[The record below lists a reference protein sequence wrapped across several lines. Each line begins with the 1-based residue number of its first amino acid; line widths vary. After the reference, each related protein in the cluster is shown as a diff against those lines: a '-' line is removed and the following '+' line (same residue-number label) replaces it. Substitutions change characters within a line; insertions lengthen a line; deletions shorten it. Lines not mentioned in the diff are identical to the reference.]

1 MQRECDIGSLF
12 SMDTTDVSGAALILE
27 REGIR
32 IIDETGSISLT
43 SDAMKSIC
51 VLLQR
56 TCYMNNSRVYID
68 AVDTIL
74 RNQNTITTE
83 DSKANKALDEFLS
96 TFAINKTRSEVS

>member
-12 SMDTTDVSGAALILE
+12 LGDTTDVYGAAMILE

-32 IIDETGSISLT
+32 IIGENGSISLT
-43 SDAMKSIC
+43 SDVMRGIGS
-51 VLLQR
+51 LLQR
-56 TCYMNNSRVYID
+56 TCYMNNNRVYMD

-74 RNQNTITTE
+74 KNQNTITTE
-83 DSKANKALDEFLS
+83 DSKADMALDEFLS

>member
-12 SMDTTDVSGAALILE
+12 SRDTTDVSDAALILE

-51 VLLQR
+51 VL
-56 TCYMNNSRVYID
+56 Y
-68 AVDTIL
+68 
-74 RNQNTITTE
+74 TITTE
-83 DSKANKALDEFLS
+83 DSKADKALDEFLS